1 MPLSNP
7 KSAGSPKRGIPPAA
21 LLLFLLL
28 LPALAACGLVANAT
42 DYSLRGMIV
51 KKVRRPLT
59 MNLHETPA
67 PLPEAPPTNG
77 RIIKIKE
84 PFSSAGVYVELNST
98 AIGDV
103 AKRHGITTLYF
114 ADIEVFS
121 VLGIWTTT
129 TLYLYGE

>member
-1 MPLSNP
+1 MPRKLLF
-7 KSAGSPKRGIPPAA
+7 ACA
-21 LLLFLLL
+21 LLC
-28 LPALAACGLVANAT
+28 LAMSYSCSLIPSAT
-42 DYSLRGMIV
+42 DYSLRGMVV

-59 MNLHETPA
+59 VDLHETPMPA
-67 PLPEAPPTNG
+67 AAEAENGDGEGKEGGDAAKKG

-84 PFSSAGVYVELNST
+84 PFTSAGVYVELNST

-103 AKRHGITTLYF
+103 AKKHGLTKLYF

-121 VLGIWTTT
+121 LLGVWSTT